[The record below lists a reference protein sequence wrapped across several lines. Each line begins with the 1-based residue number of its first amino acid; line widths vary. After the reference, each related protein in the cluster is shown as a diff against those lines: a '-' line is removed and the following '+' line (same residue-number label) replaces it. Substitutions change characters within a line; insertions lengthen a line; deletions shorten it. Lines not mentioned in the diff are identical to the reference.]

1 MLLKEIVYS
10 SVFWNLNLKGIVGE
24 NLLVGKNSVGKSKT
38 IRAIAQVAD
47 IISQRLKLT
56 HDLMVVLVL
65 SDDEEEI
72 HYAFQSESGIV
83 VKETLESVRKG
94 EKKMFISREKMS
106 AVLEGDS
113 DINAPEDKLI
123 IHIRRDTVK
132 YPYIEKLVNWAQSV
146 NGFSFNEIEQN
157 PEDNT
162 DSWFIG
168 DKISLLDMIHSVTD
182 NGSNAF
188 GIVDRM
194 NAVGYSLRSVRE
206 YAPKKYPDIKFV
218 VVIEDGVIAPL
229 FSGNLSKGMYRTL
242 FTLSLIEYLARSKKP
257 SMILID
263 DFCEGLDYDRS
274 VSVGKMVYEFCRDN
288 GIQLVAAS
296 NDSYLM
302 DVVSL
307 DCWHILVREESRVSA
322 INMISDPV
330 LFEDFEFSGLKNIHL
345 LSSDFI
351 ARHKDKKGMV

>member
-1 MLLKEIVYS
+1 MILRELEYS
-10 SVFWNLNLKGIVGE
+10 SSLWTLVLKGIGGE

-47 IISQRLKLT
+47 ILSQRSKLGR
-56 HDLMVVLVL
+56 DMEVALVL
-65 SDDEEEI
+65 SDDEEEL
-72 HYAFQSESGIV
+72 HYSFKSKAGTVISES
-83 VKETLESVRKG
+83 LESSRKG
-94 EKKMFISREKMS
+94 NKLVFISREIDS
-106 AVLEGDS
+106 VILDGDS
-113 DINAPEDKLI
+113 DINAPGDKLI

-146 NGFSFNEIEQN
+146 NGFSFNEIEHN

-168 DKISLLDMIHSVTD
+168 DRISLLDMVHSVAES
-182 NGSNAF
+182 NSNANR
-188 GIVDRM
+188 IVKRM
-194 NAVGYSLRSVRE
+194 NDVGYSIRKISEFV
-206 YAPKKYPDIKFV
+206 PQKYPDIKFIIV
-218 VVIEDGVIAPL
+218 LEDGVMSPL
-229 FSGNLSKGMYRTL
+229 FAGNLSKGMYRTL
-242 FTLSLIEYLARSKKP
+242 FTLSLLEFLANSKKP

-274 VSVGKMVYEFCRDN
+274 VSVGKMVYEFCREH
-288 GIQLVAAS
+288 GIQLFAAS

-307 DCWHILVREESRVSA
+307 DCWHILNRTGSTVTA
-322 INMISDPV
+322 INKFSDPD
-330 LFEDFEFSGLKNIHL
+330 LFDDFEFSGLKNIHL

-351 ARHKDKKGMV
+351 ARHRDKRSTV